1 MALSRE
7 LLKRLNSD
15 DYPLAKRLKLAET
28 AFCTVDLPLVR
39 KEDLLLKWLCNSCAT
54 NQHAWQTLNNCLKFD
69 HINIRPD
76 VKQCLIDILV
86 QTLESDMENIY
97 EEVLQCCTL
106 VLANNSIRQYFTN
119 KPKILGLLMKAL
131 LNNVLKRS
139 SYGSVTQEECSQLFE
154 PCKLSPTENNAIIN
168 IIESLMQI
176 YKQLIT
182 TKDELRLIF
191 IQDILYPI
199 CTSVDHTHT
208 DNKNRLGIAAYKC
221 IQQLLLGKSRSVQNK
236 QIVESNQAMFSDLF
250 CVLSE
255 HVKTS
260 NLQSNLLTY
269 QFIFRTIIGTYK
281 SDAAL
286 LDTFFRNLINSS
298 GKYKWEI
305 MDSFLKLLTDITLD
319 FDNTIDGMTLTGY
332 FQNFISEIL
341 TLDDVTRVHYRVLAQ
356 LSYINPLLI
365 EKNISDILNKILMKE
380 QTVDYTN
387 LLIALLY
394 ASTKLRREQ
403 KFISQLLISLKQ
415 HAATKKTSEASTSAF
430 FPDEF
435 KIKLMKTISNFSSS
449 QTIATLRTLIYYLNT
464 DCVELLQSNTS
475 CKNIL
480 ILRATVELLITLFEG
495 MQVFE
500 YTRTLAAHEKFV
512 NGLDEIGNAL
522 SLLINKALCLSH
534 NKTVIIILLS
544 AVQSLSEI
552 QNMFKYYILKD
563 ATVTKKLPFP
573 ILDDP
578 WQQLIQ
584 RITNFGEDNCK
595 NTMNKLISRRL
606 KLGISD
612 KPIKLHG
619 LIGGL
624 EYSWSAIL
632 KHDTDMLS
640 LLHDKE
646 ISKVTNLLLADITSS
661 EQNFREWL
669 NILDKECLQENRR
682 FVMCLLSHI
691 LVQIGQ
697 SFSLTI
703 TEYINVKLLME
714 NGHNDK
720 LLEVLQVLKE
730 QILQEQWMQAANTI
744 SFNIDLYLEIFLHL
758 PTMYFS
764 PNVRMLIFLIVYSI
778 STKYEKN
785 DKVLALCN
793 MIFSDLLE
801 KTGMDI
807 LQYIEP
813 KILINQLAQQNK
825 AFSRAC
831 EFSLR
836 NVKTYVTLKNLV
848 KSCAQCKEAMCI
860 ILECMEVVKP
870 KLDTEQKVIFRKAE
884 KKLAKAILKMLP
896 EDINDTFDV
905 KCLTAVL
912 KVTVRTGKV
921 TDTLKRFTELTLK
934 NIFTARE
941 NSSSTNNS
949 KLLQQSV
956 QLSIIV
962 LQHRKMF
969 EIQDTIIRDLWF
981 VMLKHPCKNLIEL
994 LLASTR
1000 LEEFHELLRRL
1011 HDQTINS
1018 LSQKDESVWLNLF
1031 IIWSSIMKTDM
1042 NVKRNKVRLGA
1053 INNLIKT
1060 VLMLDIPHEYWSG
1073 LLRLSQDVISAK
1085 HLLIPDITV
1094 DLITLISLKS
1104 LDEANISSCKD
1115 VLAICRT
1122 LIKAK
1127 TDLIIDRLPNLL
1139 LLYRHIIN
1147 IVVLASKNVADKFD
1161 EHRFRCFAL
1170 DITKFTTMLVKLKK
1184 DMIRL
1189 SPYVIADLLQLI
1201 VEGTIPSYIKMA
1213 LHESLCQLISI
1224 CDQHGLAFLSRTLPA
1239 SLQEV
1244 FKVQLNTFKKFYKYS
1259 GKI

>member
-1 MALSRE
+1 
-7 LLKRLNSD
+7 
-15 DYPLAKRLKLAET
+15 
-28 AFCTVDLPLVR
+28 
-39 KEDLLLKWLCNSCAT
+39 
-54 NQHAWQTLNNCLKFD
+54 
-69 HINIRPD
+69 
-76 VKQCLIDILV
+76 
-86 QTLESDMENIY
+86 
-97 EEVLQCCTL
+97 
-106 VLANNSIRQYFTN
+106 
-119 KPKILGLLMKAL
+119 
-131 LNNVLKRS
+131 
-139 SYGSVTQEECSQLFE
+139 
-154 PCKLSPTENNAIIN
+154 
-168 IIESLMQI
+168 
-176 YKQLIT
+176 
-182 TKDELRLIF
+182 
-191 IQDILYPI
+191 
-199 CTSVDHTHT
+199 
-208 DNKNRLGIAAYKC
+208 
-221 IQQLLLGKSRSVQNK
+221 
-236 QIVESNQAMFSDLF
+236 
-250 CVLSE
+250 
-255 HVKTS
+255 
-260 NLQSNLLTY
+260 
-269 QFIFRTIIGTYK
+269 
-281 SDAAL
+281 
-286 LDTFFRNLINSS
+286 
-298 GKYKWEI
+298 
-305 MDSFLKLLTDITLD
+305 
-319 FDNTIDGMTLTGY
+319 
-332 FQNFISEIL
+332 
-341 TLDDVTRVHYRVLAQ
+341 
-356 LSYINPLLI
+356 
-365 EKNISDILNKILMKE
+365 
-380 QTVDYTN
+380 
-387 LLIALLY
+387 
-394 ASTKLRREQ
+394 
-403 KFISQLLISLKQ
+403 
-415 HAATKKTSEASTSAF
+415 
-430 FPDEF
+430 
-435 KIKLMKTISNFSSS
+435 
-449 QTIATLRTLIYYLNT
+449 
-464 DCVELLQSNTS
+464 
-475 CKNIL
+475 
-480 ILRATVELLITLFEG
+480 

-595 NTMNKLISRRL
+595 NTMNKLILHRL

-730 QILQEQWMQAANTI
+730 QILQEQWTQAANTI

-758 PTMYFS
+758 PTIYFS

-801 KTGMDI
+801 KTGIDI

-813 KILINQLAQQNK
+813 KILINQLAHTQQNK

-848 KSCAQCKEAMCI
+848 KSYAQCKEAMCI

-896 EDINDTFDV
+896 EDINDPFDV

-912 KVTVRTGKV
+912 KVTVKTGKV

-969 EIQDTIIRDLWF
+969 EIQDTIIRNLWF

-1018 LSQKDESVWLNLF
+1018 LSQKDESVWINLF
-1031 IIWSSIMKTDM
+1031 IIWSSIMKIDM

-1073 LLRLSQDVISAK
+1073 LLCLSHDVISAK

-1104 LDEANISSCKD
+1104 LDEANILSCKD

-1127 TDLIIDRLPNLL
+1127 TNLIIDRLPNLL